1 MLQKTIR
8 GARISLTLTIVFMTI
23 SSLSLSLIP
32 FMEESTEKGSS
43 PLGYVIAATFWLGL
57 IAALVSTYLTRT
69 SLRRHRERL
78 IVRDSMERQRL
89 PGIINFSL
97 NKKNI
102 ILYAFI
108 VIGLVLIV
116 TDIAFSYVP
125 ETIMFPIVSVT
136 IILFTVHCV
145 VDGKYYKA
153 YQQMK
158 ECMKHETKD

>member
-32 FMEESTEKGSS
+32 FMKESTENGSS
-43 PLGYVIAATFWLGL
+43 PLGYVIAAIFWLGL

-69 SLRRHRERL
+69 SLRQHQKG
-78 IVRDSMERQRL
+78 QRL
-89 PGIINFSL
+89 PGIIKFSL
-97 NKKNI
+97 NKKSI

-116 TDIAFSYVP
+116 TDIAFTYVP
-125 ETIMFPIVSVT
+125 EIIMFPIVSVT